1 MNLVKQLHR
10 KLMQRLFKPKIL
22 KKIVF
27 QGYTQPRPLPI
38 QKQSTPPIVFSIQTQ
53 DLSVF
58 IKQLD
63 LVWGKVW
70 PDAGNTDLKILLKIN
85 LNTADPYPASTDPEF
100 LRNFTKFLVDKGY
113 SRIMIGDCSA
123 IRSLPTLRVLKR
135 TRIWDAIQDKVDIH
149 CFDCENWVR
158 VRIEGLY
165 LKEITLPRLVFDVDR
180 IISIA
185 NCKAHRLADFS
196 MGMKLGVGFMHPLE
210 RYALHDNHLSEKI
223 AEINLAAYPDL
234 TIIDGRKA
242 MITGGPI
249 HGRIEEGNQFLVG
262 NNVLAVDLEGY
273 RHLYQLKKN
282 YSCIENFS
290 EDPFDMIQFKHGR
303 DIGLGGIPWN
313 GYDVVQVI

>member
-1 MNLVKQLHR
+1 
-10 KLMQRLFKPKIL
+10 MQKLFKPNIL
-22 KKIVF
+22 KKVVY
-27 QGYTQPRPLPI
+27 QDYAHHRPLPI
-38 QKQSTPPIVFSIQTQ
+38 QKQSARPTVFSIPTQ

-63 LVWGKVW
+63 SVWDKVW
-70 PDAGNTDLKILLKIN
+70 PDAGNTNLKILIKIN

-100 LRNFTKFLVDKGY
+100 LRYITKFLIQKGY

-123 IRSLPTLRVLKR
+123 IGSLPTLRILKR
-135 TRIWDAIQDKVDIH
+135 TGIWDAIQDKVEIH
-149 CFDCENWVR
+149 CFDRESWVR
-158 VRIEGLY
+158 VQIDGQF

-185 NCKAHRLADFS
+185 NCKAHRLAGFS

-242 MITGGPI
+242 MISGGPVQ
-249 HGRIEEGNQFLVG
+249 GRIEEGNQFLVG

-273 RHLYQLKKN
+273 RLLYQLKKY

-290 EDPFDMIQFKHGR
+290 EDPFGMIQFKHGR

-313 GYDVVQVI
+313 GYDVVQIL